1 MARSKKSR
9 KEGALMKKLNLQRPE
24 KVEKEPRKR
33 KIAGNKAGSR
43 QQVEKNTKKQ
53 QVSTGSKDARHG
65 SKKAIPLGID
75 SNASTNRDKPIEK
88 KEIPLAAVTVIEP
101 VANVSDMTAI
111 YEQELQQLEENEQL
125 MLISAK
131 LDAGE
136 QVSDQDIET
145 LEAAQQ
151 RYQELCE
158 LLGIEDEEFDT
169 EISESDDDDILDRL
183 DDTDFSEFK
192 E

>member
-1 MARSKKSR
+1 
-9 KEGALMKKLNLQRPE
+9 MKKLNLQRPE